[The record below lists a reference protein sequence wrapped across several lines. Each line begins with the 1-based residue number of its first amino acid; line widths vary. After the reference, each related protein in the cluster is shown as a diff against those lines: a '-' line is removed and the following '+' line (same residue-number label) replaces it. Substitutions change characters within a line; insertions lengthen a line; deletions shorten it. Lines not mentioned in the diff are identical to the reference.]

1 MKTSLV
7 IVGAGG
13 HGRECL
19 SIAEAMIA
27 NGSDL
32 SVRGFVDDRPTDQMR
47 DVLARRGHAILGG
60 LDDLLAEPGEC
71 SVCIGI
77 GDGQVRSDIDARL
90 RRAGIPSAVLVHPDS
105 TVGHDVALS
114 PGCVIFAGARLTTNI
129 KLGRHVQINQNA
141 TVGHDSLLDDYA
153 TINPMAAISGNV
165 HVGAAGMV
173 GAGAVILQGLS
184 VGARARIGASACVVR
199 DVPEDVTVKGVP
211 AS

>member
-1 MKTSLV
+1 M
-7 IVGAGG
+7 
-13 HGRECL
+13 
-19 SIAEAMIA
+19 
-27 NGSDL
+27 
-32 SVRGFVDDRPTDQMR
+32 
-47 DVLARRGHAILGG
+47 
-60 LDDLLAEPGEC
+60 
-71 SVCIGI
+71 
-77 GDGQVRSDIDARL
+77 
-90 RRAGIPSAVLVHPDS
+90 
-105 TVGHDVALS
+105 
-114 PGCVIFAGARLTTNI
+114 IFAGARLTTNI